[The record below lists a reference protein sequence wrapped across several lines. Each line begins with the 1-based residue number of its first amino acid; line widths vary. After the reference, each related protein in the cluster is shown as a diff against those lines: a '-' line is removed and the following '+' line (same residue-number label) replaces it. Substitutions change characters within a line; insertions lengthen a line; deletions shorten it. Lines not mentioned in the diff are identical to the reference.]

1 MAEGAAKIRNSATL
15 FRHSQDIGQ
24 LEINRLNMKKHLL
37 WTFWMLVCTLS
48 TLQAQQMVNISG
60 TITDTGTGFGVPNYP
75 VEIVVYD
82 SLTSN
87 LVLQSTV
94 YTDSIGDYQFSFPTV
109 NGPLMGNGEV
119 NVQDCNGMIQ
129 SLHFAFNN
137 GSATLTNFDFW
148 ICVPTAGCTASF
160 MAIPQVGTTNVV
172 FQDYST
178 TNLGAI
184 INWEWQF
191 GDGDSAFGL
200 NMLHNYPAM
209 GTYYA
214 CLTITT
220 NNGCTATFCDSVSVG
235 SINANCQVT
244 LNYGIFP
251 SGAYGFSVQ
260 TSATGI
266 PVNYFYDFGDGNT
279 LSNGTDSVLYSYP
292 NNGNYSA
299 CVTVRFSDSCI
310 ATGCVAVVT
319 PNVACNA
326 DFASIPDT
334 SGQYSLLLVNNSWG
348 LGLSYQWD
356 FGDGGTSTSAY
367 PSHTY
372 SGPGTYLICLTVWD
386 STNTCTSTF
395 CDSITVINKLGAA
408 FTIQVVPGMLT
419 SAPSPSESLSDLS
432 IFPNPANEKVEVDVE
447 LQRAGTVNCEILDLS
462 GRRILTQNTG
472 HQAPGL
478 LMLSFDVDALA
489 DGMYLIRVQTGT
501 SVSSRKLAVAH

>member
-1 MAEGAAKIRNSATL
+1 
-15 FRHSQDIGQ
+15 
-24 LEINRLNMKKHLL
+24 MKKHLI
-37 WTFWMLVCTLS
+37 WTFWMIVCGLT
-48 TLQAQQMVNISG
+48 TMQAQQVNVSG
-60 TITDTGTGFGVPNYP
+60 TITDTGTGFGTANYP

-82 SLTSN
+82 SMSSN

-94 YTDSIGDYQFSFPTV
+94 YTDSVGAYQFSFPTI
-109 NGPLMGNGEV
+109 NGPLLGNGEV

-137 GSATLTNFDFW
+137 GSANLTNFDFG

-160 MAIPQVGTTNVV
+160 MAIPQIGGTNVV
-172 FQDYST
+172 FHDYST

-184 INWEWQF
+184 VNWEWQF

-200 NMLHNYPAM
+200 NMLHNYPSF
-209 GTYYA
+209 GTYLA

-220 NNGCTATFCDSVSVG
+220 NNGCTATFCDSVTVG

-244 LNYGIFP
+244 LNYGVFP
-251 SGAYGFSVQ
+251 SGAYGFSAAA
-260 TSATGI
+260 TGTGI

-279 LSNGTDSVLYSYP
+279 LSNGSDSVLYSYP

-299 CVTVRFSDSCI
+299 CVTVMFSDSCI
-310 ATGCVAVVT
+310 ATGCVGVVT

-326 DFASIPDT
+326 SFSAIPDT

-356 FGDGGTSTSAY
+356 FGDGGTSNAAY

-372 SGPGTYLICLTVWD
+372 AGPGTYMICLSVWD

-408 FTIQVVPGMLT
+408 FTIQVVPGVLT
-419 SAPSPSESLSDLS
+419 AAASPAESFTEWS
-432 IFPNPANEKVEVDVE
+432 IFPNPATDRIQVKVMME
-447 LQRAGTVNCEILDLS
+447 RAGALRCKILDLS
-462 GRRILTQNTG
+462 GRIMASEDAGIQSRGAHHFNLDVAG
-472 HQAPGL
+472 FAPGIYL
-478 LMLSFDVDALA
+478 LQ
-489 DGMYLIRVQTGT
+489 VQTGMG
-501 SVSSRKLAVAH
+501 SSTQKLVVAH